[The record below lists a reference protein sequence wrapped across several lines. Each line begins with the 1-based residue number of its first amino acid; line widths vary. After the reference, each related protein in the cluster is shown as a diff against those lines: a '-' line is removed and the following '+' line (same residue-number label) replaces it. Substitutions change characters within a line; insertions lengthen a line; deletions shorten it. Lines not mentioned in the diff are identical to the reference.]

1 MGQPKSYGAH
11 LMADITYTNA
21 RIFDGEKFITAT
33 RLRILDGI
41 IRQVGGSGL
50 KIPPGSKVQDLKHH
64 ILTPGFIDLHAH
76 GAGGVDSME
85 IKSPDLA
92 VRLSKALSVT
102 GVTSFLLACF
112 YENNNSGKTTAAY
125 FERAKGARFLGQYL
139 EGPFINQ
146 VKRGMIPIRFLLDP
160 GSAMKERAADVL
172 KKYPK
177 LKIMTIA
184 PELANSGQAIK
195 IIKKKGVVPAFGHS
209 AAGYDAVK
217 SALSSGFGHV
227 THLFNAMASFHHR
240 QPGPFP
246 AIAEALDAAVEIIA
260 DGVHVHP
267 AAVSMAVKTL
277 GVKRVILVTDSTA
290 ALGFKDG
297 TYKTGS
303 ESVTIRN
310 GAAFLSDGTLMGS
323 CTTLPEMVRNVKK
336 WCSLTNE
343 DVLRMVTYNPA
354 KILGFPRVGLI
365 KPKFFADFNIL
376 DDNLKLLGVIAGGK
390 QVFKT

>member
-1 MGQPKSYGAH
+1 MSNT
-11 LMADITYTNA
+11 TYINA
-21 RIFDGEKFITAT
+21 KIFDGEKFITAT
-33 RLRILDGI
+33 RLRVSDGI
-41 IRQVGGSGL
+41 IRQVGGSEVR
-50 KIPPGSKVQDLKHH
+50 IPPGSKVHDLKQF
-64 ILTPGFIDLHAH
+64 ILSPGFIDLHAH

-85 IKSPDLA
+85 INSA
-92 VRLSKALSVT
+92 AFAARLSKALSVT

-112 YENNNSGKTTAAY
+112 YENNNKGRTTAAY
-125 FERAKGARFLGQYL
+125 FGSAKGARFLGQYL
-139 EGPFINQ
+139 EGPFINP

-184 PELANSGQAIK
+184 PEIVNSGQAVK
-195 IIKKKGVVPAFGHS
+195 MIKKKGVVPAFGHS

-217 SALSSGFGHV
+217 NALSSGFKHV

-246 AIAEALDAAVEIIA
+246 AIAETLDVTAELIA
-260 DGVHVHP
+260 DGVHAHP

-277 GVKRVILVTDSTA
+277 GAKRIILITDSTA
-290 ALGFKDG
+290 ALGLKDG
-297 TYKTGS
+297 TYKTSS
-303 ESVTIRN
+303 ELITIRN

-343 DVLRMVTYNPA
+343 EALRLVTYNPS
-354 KILGFPRVGLI
+354 KLLGFPRVGLI
-365 KPKFFADFNIL
+365 KPGFFADFNIL
-376 DDNLKLLGVIAGGK
+376 DDKLKLLGVIAGGK
-390 QVFKT
+390 QVFKA